1 MTSWLDLLKTVPP
14 VPSGLVT
21 AYVGLGS
28 NLGDR
33 SRNLQGAI
41 DRLGKV
47 GIITAVSSIYQ
58 TKPWMVDGYQPR
70 YLNQVV
76 AVNTILDALQ
86 VVIELLAIESSLG
99 RVREEK
105 NASRTLDLDLLL
117 HGDIVLEA
125 SGVTVPHPRLHERA
139 FVLVPL
145 AEIAADVVHPIL
157 DRTISDLADESDR
170 SGISGIA

>member
-1 MTSWLDLLKTVPP
+1 MVPP

-76 AVNTILDALQ
+76 GVNTILDPLQ
-86 VVIELLAIESSLG
+86 VVTELLAIESSLG

-125 SGVTVPHPRLHERA
+125 SGVTVPHPRLHARA

-157 DRTISDLADESDR
+157 GRTIFDLAVESDR

>member
-1 MTSWLDLLKTVPP
+1 MVPP

-58 TKPWMVDGYQPR
+58 TKPWMVESYQPR

-86 VVIELLAIESSLG
+86 VVTELLAIESSLG

-157 DRTISDLADESDR
+157 DRTISDLADKSDR